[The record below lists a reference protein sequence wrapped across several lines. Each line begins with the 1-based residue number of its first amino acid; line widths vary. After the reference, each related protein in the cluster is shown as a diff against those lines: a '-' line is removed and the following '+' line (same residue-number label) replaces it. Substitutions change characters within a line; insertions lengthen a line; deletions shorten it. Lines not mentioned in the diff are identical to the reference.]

1 MEDRAIALLDHYEI
15 EVTGTKKGR
24 GAILCDTDKGSL
36 IFKEYTGNV
45 GRLKKQQVILNEIQ
59 SSSEKSC
66 KIQVEQILPNKE
78 GELYVEDHD
87 GVKYILKTYC
97 EGREFRVRDRED
109 CLRAVKILSD
119 LHERMQMP
127 RLEEEHI
134 FSPAKEYEKRNKELK
149 KVKKYLLQKGQK
161 SVFERALLQEYD
173 FFLEQAIAM
182 TEEWKKYEERFDREI
197 VTSEKVVWCHGDYQY
212 HNVLLNENTCFIIN
226 FEHFIV
232 DDQIRD
238 LHLLMRKLLEKNNW
252 SFSLGRDLLEAYSKK
267 RKLSAISYID
277 LYYRLAY
284 PEKFWKI
291 VNFYYNV
298 RKSWIPE
305 KNREKLLKLV
315 EQEKDKQA
323 FLNQVFREGTERRT
337 KQKDQDMDL
346 GIELQVRPETGS
358 EMGSKRHV
366 FCLFWR

>member
-323 FLNQVFREGTERRT
+323 FLNQVFRE
-337 KQKDQDMDL
+337 
-346 GIELQVRPETGS
+346 V
-358 EMGSKRHV
+358 
-366 FCLFWR
+366 